1 MDAEK
6 NNQYINFL
14 ALAQHYE
21 LNTNLIDITS
31 DIAVA
36 AFFAVNEY
44 DKLKNEYKVLEKG
57 IGVIKVCSSLFGVDR
72 SFEFIGYQ
80 IFKSS

>member
-1 MDAEK
+1 M
-6 NNQYINFL
+6 
-14 ALAQHYE
+14 
-21 LNTNLIDITS
+21 
-31 DIAVA
+31 A